1 MLNNHIDHY
10 PINTVYEFAA
20 AAEQGK
26 INEMDG
32 IMNRFF
38 NSLMV
43 QYLDHQTKVLE
54 YEYAFW
60 FGLERAAGAN
70 QHEAISYIFEHPN
83 LKMFKEN
90 VSDFQNSVKQ
100 INEEIQSKIYNPSP
114 PDKIVSDTTK
124 RVLRIA
130 SENGHFESFDLLKQL
145 SVSEIRNLG
154 EIYMGFFKKLNPNTL
169 EKFLTIPNLREITK
183 QNLAVA
189 VSQSFSEEN
198 KYSFI
203 VMRDVLEIDVKD
215 IVTLLQIYLSQ
226 NHNINHREFCEA
238 MILELG
244 LNTKGSKRKV
254 SKV

>member
-1 MLNNHIDHY
+1 MFQHIDHY

-26 INEMDG
+26 IKEMDG

-38 NSLMV
+38 NNLMT
-43 QYLDHQTKVLE
+43 QYFDHQTKVLE

-60 FGLERAAGAN
+60 FGLERAAGSN
-70 QHEAISYIFEHPN
+70 QHEAINYIFEHPN

-90 VSDFQNSVKQ
+90 VSDFQHSVKE
-100 INEEIQSKIYNPSP
+100 INEEIQSKIYNPST
-114 PDKIVSDTTK
+114 PDKIVSDATK
-124 RVLRIA
+124 RVLKIA

-154 EIYMGFFKKLNPNTL
+154 EIYMGFFKKLNPPTL

-198 KYSFI
+198 KYSFL

-215 IVTLLQIYLSQ
+215 IIVLLQTYISQ
-226 NHNINHREFCEA
+226 NQNVNHIEFCEA

-254 SKV
+254 SKI